1 MRGKPAPD
9 PGREWAV
16 RVRGVR
22 ARSRRWRVT
31 RYRAWFPVDAMSL
44 EQALAVAVDA
54 MRPRAA
60 PTRDGRPPELTVHED
75 PPPPPAGNM
84 RWSWIGA
91 DRNEGRREAWVT
103 YEHSVRPRASV
114 AIFRQDA
121 EPQVMVVQLTPG
133 ELASMV
139 RTLNAFP
146 IDLMDA
152 WAMEDLRR
160 RQAARRDDV
169 DGRALFDGDTHG
181 GGK

>member
-1 MRGKPAPD
+1 
-9 PGREWAV
+9 
-16 RVRGVR
+16 
-22 ARSRRWRVT
+22 
-31 RYRAWFPVDAMSL
+31 
-44 EQALAVAVDA
+44 
-54 MRPRAA
+54 
-60 PTRDGRPPELTVHED
+60 
-75 PPPPPAGNM
+75 
-84 RWSWIGA
+84 
-91 DRNEGRREAWVT
+91 
-103 YEHSVRPRASV
+103 
-114 AIFRQDA
+114 
-121 EPQVMVVQLTPG
+121 MVVQLTPG